1 MKPVIGD
8 YLFVLFS
15 LYDNSCD
22 AAFENKKEPPVRLRF
37 RVVEMTGF
45 APVYSYGQKD
55 FSTYLALIDSVGT
68 KVYQANP
75 VVPEFVMP
83 FFPPNE
89 WKNRS
94 LLKHAEYKSAELFTS
109 TAAIRLQRARNY

>member
-1 MKPVIGD
+1 M
-8 YLFVLFS
+8 L
-15 LYDNSCD
+15 
-22 AAFENKKEPPVRLRF
+22 
-37 RVVEMTGF
+37 VEMTGL

-109 TAAIRLQRARNY
+109 TAATRLQRARNY